1 MRLSQNL
8 ISGTWG
14 DYNMPKFVG
23 KDKNGIGIYQD
34 SFYPFPNQRK
44 WKTVRA
50 SNQREADKLFRTWK
64 AEYQQ
69 TEPDSAQDTSFAN
82 IRERFEIKCKADQD
96 CDKTIKNYRSVYRN
110 FFERFLPKEYPDIS
124 SMQCIKLRARLIF
137 ERYKSWVVVDCKRE
151 TGWRE
156 ELTKLRVIF
165 SKLNAIGLC
174 DDELLKTLRTFKR
187 PKKHKRIYKELSR
200 EQLVKLLK
208 FIESDRPD
216 YYGASYLVFRYGW
229 RRDQALTVKAKNIK
243 WESLRPIELLCEP
256 QDTKTKEP
264 FILKN
269 IDPELANILKDYYLM
284 AKKRNTA
291 WLFPNRSGDRL
302 HAGHYTEYIKVA
314 SMKVLGIEIKPHD
327 FRHSFVTMLRSRGRA
342 PEDIMTFTGHRD
354 PESLNIYSHA
364 SSAGAKQIIE
374 ETRLFDK

>member
-1 MRLSQNL
+1 
-8 ISGTWG
+8 
-14 DYNMPKFVG
+14 MPKFIG
-23 KDKNGIGIYQD
+23 KDKNGMGIYQD

-50 SNQREADKLFRTWK
+50 PNQREANKLFRAWK
-64 AEYQQ
+64 DGYQQ
-69 TEPDSAQDTSFAN
+69 TEQDNLSDTSFAT
-82 IRERFEIKCKADQD
+82 IRERFEVKCKADQD

-110 FFERFLPKEYPDIS
+110 FFDRFLPKEYPAIS
-124 SMQCIKLRARLIF
+124 DMQGMRLKARLIF

-187 PKKHKRIYKELSR
+187 PMRRMRLYKEVSR
-200 EQLVKLLK
+200 EQLATLLK
-208 FIESDRPD
+208 VIESDRPD

-229 RRDQALTVKAKNIK
+229 RRGQALSVKTKNIK
-243 WESLRPIELLCEP
+243 WESLRPIELTCEP

-264 FILKN
+264 FILRN
-269 IDPELANILKDYYLM
+269 IDPELANILKDYYLR

-302 HAGHYTEYIKVA
+302 HAGHYTEYIKGV
-314 SMKVLGIEIKPHD
+314 SKKVLGIELKPHD
-327 FRHSFVTMLRSRGRA
+327 FRHSLITWLKSRGYSDR
-342 PEDIMTFTGHRD
+342 DIMAITGHRD
-354 PESLNIYSHA
+354 ITSFNIYSHA
-364 SSAGAKQIIE
+364 TSSIVKQIIE
-374 ETRLFDK
+374 DTRLFDK